1 MTSTNAMQSDFQSH
15 NNNFENDSDSELS
28 SDTSG
33 HLDELELTRI
43 NTYRLQQKTTVGS
56 VRGLTPREQW
66 LAMGAGK
73 EHPPL
78 LPDSEAYVVEFD
90 GADDPIHPYNWS
102 TIKRYVSKQ
111 GYHILSIE
119 LPDMNLID
127 EQVYP
132 RCHPLL

>member
-1 MTSTNAMQSDFQSH
+1 MSDRETKHNDNQFETNTIYD
-15 NNNFENDSDSELS
+15 NDSE
-28 SDTSG
+28 SDISNDTIG

-90 GADDPIHPYNWS
+90 GADDPLHPYNWPS
-102 TIKRYVSKQ
+102 LKRYA
-111 GYHILSIE
+111 
-119 LPDMNLID
+119 
-127 EQVYP
+127 
-132 RCHPLL
+132 